1 MIPLLAP
8 LRRSNP
14 HTLYVR
20 MIDVRMGDRI
30 AQIGC
35 AHGGRLAATAGK
47 VGLSGRAVAVVFDES
62 SAERARKGASD
73 AGVLIELIEVERAA
87 PSRVPLDDD
96 SCDLVIVD
104 ETGGLLSESKPE
116 DRSALLKD
124 VNRILRPG
132 GRVMVVGTAPRG
144 GLGAL
149 LTRAPQG
156 PPFNPEP
163 WLQAEGFKAV
173 RRLAEREHLVFIEAL
188 KPRHEN
194 G

>member
-8 LRRSNP
+8 LRRNNP
-14 HTLYVR
+14 YTLYVR

-62 SAERARKGASD
+62 SAERARRGASD
-73 AGVLIELIEVERAA
+73 AGVLIELIEGDRAA
-87 PSRVPLDDD
+87 RVPLDDD

-104 ETGGLLSESKPE
+104 ETGGLLTEMAPE
-116 DRSALLKD
+116 DRSALIKD
-124 VNRILRPG
+124 VKRILRPG

-163 WLQAEGFKAV
+163 WLQSDGFKAV
-173 RRLAEREHLVFIEAL
+173 RRLAEREHLVFVEAL
-188 KPRHEN
+188 KPRQEN

>member
-14 HTLYVR
+14 YTLYVR

-62 SAERARKGASD
+62 SAERARKGASV

-87 PSRVPLDDD
+87 RVPLDDD
-96 SCDLVIVD
+96 GCDLVIVD
-104 ETGGLLSESKPE
+104 ETGGLLTESTPE
-116 DRSALLKD
+116 DRSALIKD
-124 VNRILRPG
+124 VKRILRPG

-156 PPFNPEP
+156 RPFNPEP
-163 WLQAEGFKAV
+163 WLQADGFKAV
-173 RRLAEREHLVFIEAL
+173 RRLAEREHLVFVEAL
-188 KPRHEN
+188 KPRQEN

>member
-8 LRRSNP
+8 LRRGNP
-14 HTLYVR
+14 YTLFVR

-35 AHGGRLAATAGK
+35 AHGGRLAAAAGK
-47 VGLSGRAVAVVFDES
+47 VGLSGRAVAVVFDEA

-73 AGVLIELIEVERAA
+73 AGVLVEIEHAT
-87 PSRVPLDDD
+87 PSRVPLDDN
-96 SCDLVIVD
+96 SCDLVIID
-104 ETGGLLSESKPE
+104 ETGGLLTESPPE
-116 DRSALLKD
+116 DRSAIIKE
-124 VNRILRPG
+124 VKRVLRPG

-163 WLQAEGFKAV
+163 WLQADAFKAV
-173 RRLAEREHLVFIEAL
+173 RRLAEREHLVFVEAL
-188 KPRHEN
+188 KPRDAT